1 MPVHPAY
8 KMLSD
13 DDINMQLA
21 EGIYDQN
28 DPSLFNAE
36 QWAKRQYGAP
46 QSPLSQPEQQSLQ
59 RNVEQYVPE
68 TNPVS
73 GRNWYAPTP
82 DTMPRQPAP
91 GQQEADPERIL
102 QYMAQTNP
110 AAKPLLEKA
119 RAKKQAPVRNEVFP
133 NQYITGQVPPLPGVD
148 KEQAFG
154 LKDPFQMVKKSPSD
168 MNEQEYKAY
177 IAKMAELSRPDYVQ
191 ERNEVFDG
199 ANIVGQV
206 PPLPEQPRT
215 DYYDG
220 LPEWGGNE
228 PEEPMISEQVGQPPE
243 PSQIVEQDLPPEP
256 EIDQRLANTTIGR
269 MAMSAKDPRLLM
281 AHLSQFA
288 GELGNLR
295 GKPTQSTALPFYQ
308 AQIGLEQ
315 QQRENAFKQQQL
327 DQTKQKQAQA
337 SDPALAA
344 LRSVQADLAR
354 NKLKTEM
361 ELTDPTSP
369 RSVALRQTMREYAR
383 KNGIAEFPE
392 TEDLTGADALKWI
405 SAMVSQVTMAGAMG
419 RTQVVAQ
426 SAEERAR
433 IAAQAAAERAEAD
446 RKLKEQQGNLTREQ
460 QAQLQRERLQAQ
472 KEIQKLRGQQQLQTK
487 QAIPGKAPSAPKAG
501 ALADDSIEVPGWT
514 RVQNVSSKPEE
525 LKQFRARV
533 AKVPRILQKI
543 KEFQQLIK
551 ENGVYENTLGKTGQ
565 RMAGLSADIMLDLK
579 GPEFKALGVLA
590 GPDVGILEKL
600 VPDTTKMSNQ
610 LVSRDGAIQNLTM
623 LADNLD
629 KDLISAGE
637 VLGFTRQ
644 DAQQQAPKKTDQGR
658 IIFGR

>member
-1 MPVHPAY
+1 
-8 KMLSD
+8 MLSEED
-13 DDINMQLA
+13 DVNMQLA
-21 EGIYDQN
+21 EGIYDPN
-28 DPSLFNAE
+28 NPSLFNAD
-36 QWAKRQYGAP
+36 QWARRQYGTPP
-46 QSPLSQPEQQSLQ
+46 QMPLTQPAQQSLQ
-59 RNVEQYVPE
+59 QNIEQYAPE
-68 TNPVS
+68 SNPVA
-73 GRNWYAPTP
+73 GRNWYAPTMSSAEKEYRGIP
-82 DTMPRQPAP
+82 QGQPLPRNPAP
-91 GQQEADPERIL
+91 GQQGADPEQIL

-119 RAKKQAPVRNEVFP
+119 RAKKQASVRHEVFP

-154 LKDPFQMVKKSPSD
+154 RQDPFQMVKKSPSD
-168 MNEQEYKAY
+168 MNEQEYRAY
-177 IAKMAELSRPDYVQ
+177 LAKLAQLSRPDYVQ

-199 ANIVGQV
+199 ANITGQV
-206 PPLPEQPRT
+206 PPLPEQPRN

-220 LPEWGGNE
+220 LPEWAGNE
-228 PEEPMISEQVGQPPE
+228 PGEEPMISEQVGQPLE
-243 PSQIVEQDLPPEP
+243 PSQIVEEDLPPE
-256 EIDQRLANTTIGR
+256 IDERLANTTMGR

-295 GKPTQSTALPFYQ
+295 GKPTESTALPFYQ

-315 QQRENAFKQQQL
+315 QQRDNDFKQQQL
-327 DQTKQKQAQA
+327 DNQKQKQTQGN
-337 SDPALAA
+337 DPALAA
-344 LRSVQADLAR
+344 LRGVQADLAR
-354 NKLKTEM
+354 NKLRTEM
-361 ELTDPTSP
+361 ELTDPTSA

-392 TEDLTGADALKWI
+392 TEELTGQDALKWI

-419 RTQVVAQ
+419 RTQMTTEGMAQ
-426 SAEERAR
+426 RAADQR
-433 IAAQAAAERAEAD
+433 AFQEKEAALNRQHAKELAD
-446 RKLKEQQGNLTREQ
+446 LK
-460 QAQLQRERLQAQ
+460 AQWGIKT
-472 KEIQKLRGQQQLQTK
+472 KETV
-487 QAIPGKAPSAPKAG
+487 PGKAPSAPKAG
-501 ALADDSIEVPGWT
+501 AVAGDSIEVPGWT

-533 AKVPRILQKI
+533 SKVPRILQKI

-551 ENGVYENTLGKTGQ
+551 DNGVYENTLGKTGQ

-637 VLGFTRQ
+637 VLGFSRQ